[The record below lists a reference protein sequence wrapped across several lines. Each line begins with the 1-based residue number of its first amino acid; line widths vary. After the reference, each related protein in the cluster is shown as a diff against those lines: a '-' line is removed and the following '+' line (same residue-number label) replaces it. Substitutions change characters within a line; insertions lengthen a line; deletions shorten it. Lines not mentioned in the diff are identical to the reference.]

1 MTSWTTG
8 GRRGGTAAR
17 LAGGRGA
24 MTRED
29 RRRQGDDGDDGDDD
43 GDDVGDGAAV

>member
-1 MTSWTTG
+1 
-8 GRRGGTAAR
+8 
-17 LAGGRGA
+17 

-29 RRRQGDDGDDGDDD
+29 RQCQGDDGDDGDDD